1 MNNMIC
7 KQAILFMHSSVEGH
21 FGCFHFRLI
30 LNSVAKYK
38 FLCQCVFSFR
48 NTRNIS
54 IPGIELLDQ
63 ITPHFTFWF
72 YITTTNVWTFQILH
86 ILIFY
91 RYLSFILITLVE
103 CEAVPRC
110 SINLHFPSEEWC
122 WASFHVLIN
131 LFFGEMSI
139 QISHPFLI
147 QLLLFLLLSG

>member
-1 MNNMIC
+1 MNNIC

-21 FGCFHFRLI
+21 LGCFHFRLI
-30 LNSVAKYK
+30 LNSVAKYE

-91 RYLSFILITLVE
+91 RYLSFILITLVSVKQYLV
-103 CEAVPRC
+103 AVSICISPVRNDVEHLFMCLLTC
-110 SINLHFPSEEWC
+110 SSEKCLFRSVIHF
-122 WASFHVLIN
+122 
-131 LFFGEMSI
+131 
-139 QISHPFLI
+139 
-147 QLLLFLLLSG
+147 